1 MGGVV
6 KGLCLCGILWFDW
19 RCRRVGKGDEVEEV
33 ALVSDIFCVV
43 DQDLCDCRI
52 LQRRIDVNIF
62 HY

>member
-1 MGGVV
+1 M
-6 KGLCLCGILWFDW
+6 
-19 RCRRVGKGDEVEEV
+19 GKGDEVEEV